1 MKRVSQKIERYPEGA
16 HEDRKPHDSVETP
29 RLVVV
34 YSDRLAVLAGGL
46 DAEASLEARLVDD
59 CADGDAAAWR
69 RLHRRYYPIA
79 GAFLR
84 KLGVRDRDI
93 EDAAQEVFLQVH
105 KYLPSFRRESELS
118 TWLYRLCITQ
128 ARVAR
133 RRARVTDALRR
144 VLAIAPAHELVS
156 SHSLAE
162 DAARKRIE
170 SALSALPEGERAVFV
185 LYEME
190 GLPGKQIAEIV
201 KCPEATVWRR
211 LHYARQ
217 AFRRAIE
224 GE

>member
-1 MKRVSQKIERYPEGA
+1 MVYF
-16 HEDRKPHDSVETP
+16 P
-29 RLVVV
+29 RL
-34 YSDRLAVLAGGL
+34 AMLAGGL
-46 DAEASLEARLVDD
+46 EADASLEARLVDD
-59 CADGDAAAWR
+59 CADGDASAWR
-69 RLHRRYYPIA
+69 RLHRHYYPIA
-79 GAFLR
+79 GAFLS

-93 EDAAQEVFLQVH
+93 EDATQEVFLQVH
-105 KYLPSFRRESELS
+105 KYLPRFRREAELS

-128 ARVAR
+128 ARVVR
-133 RRARVTDALRR
+133 RRARLTDALLR
-144 VLAIAPAHELVS
+144 VLALSPAHELVS
-156 SHSLAE
+156 SGSLGE
-162 DAARKRIE
+162 DAARRRIE
-170 SALSALPEGERAVFV
+170 AGLAALPEGERAVFV